1 MDRMDTL
8 FSNILVVTMDDSQPV
23 LKNAYVGVKA
33 GKICC
38 VSTQKPS
45 EPADTVIDGQNRL
58 LMPGLTNAHTH
69 LAMTILRGYADDYTL
84 QDWLFKKVFPVEA
97 NFTPRT
103 AKAGALLACSEMLRM
118 GVTSLTCMDPFVPAI
133 AEACFEAGI
142 NANIGNGYLCMDRG
156 QYCYE
161 TDGVTAQN
169 AEMLERWHMAD
180 NGRIRLDASIHA
192 EYTSFDRVWRDAAR
206 FAQEHGLNMHV
217 HLSETEKEHRECLE
231 CYGKTPAAA
240 LDGQGVFGTRAT
252 VAHAVWVS
260 DDDIELLAARG
271 AVVAHNPASNLKLG
285 SGVAPVA
292 KMRGNGLRVA
302 LGTDSV
308 CSNNN
313 LDIFGEMRLSLLL
326 QKGLTRNPAC
336 APAIEAVRSATLD
349 GAFAQ
354 GRESECGMVREG
366 MWADLIMLQLNQ
378 PHLYP
383 VHDPYSLLCYSA
395 DGRDV
400 CLTMVRGK
408 VLYRD
413 GVCTTIDWE
422 RLRAELDEFVMP
434 HVFGAYFGA

>member
-1 MDRMDTL
+1 
-8 FSNILVVTMDDSQPV
+8 
-23 LKNAYVGVKA
+23 
-33 GKICC
+33 
-38 VSTQKPS
+38 
-45 EPADTVIDGQNRL
+45 
-58 LMPGLTNAHTH
+58 
-69 LAMTILRGYADDYTL
+69 
-84 QDWLFKKVFPVEA
+84 
-97 NFTPRT
+97 
-103 AKAGALLACSEMLRM
+103 
-118 GVTSLTCMDPFVPAI
+118 
-133 AEACFEAGI
+133 
-142 NANIGNGYLCMDRG
+142 
-156 QYCYE
+156 
-161 TDGVTAQN
+161 
-169 AEMLERWHMAD
+169 MAD

-292 KMRGNGLRVA
+292 KMRGKGLRVA

>member
-33 GKICC
+33 GKICY

-58 LMPGLTNAHTH
+58 LMPGLTNTHTH

-97 NFTPRT
+97 NFTSRT

-142 NANIGNGYLCMDRG
+142 NANIGNGYLCMDRD

-192 EYTSFDRVWRDAAR
+192 EYTSFDRVWRGAAR

-231 CYGKTPAAA
+231 RYGKTPAAA
-240 LDGQGVFGTRAT
+240 LDEQGVFGTRAT

-292 KMRGNGLRVA
+292 KMRGKGLRVA

-326 QKGLTRNPAC
+326 QKGLTHNPAC